1 MLLFHS
7 KNKKLTCH
15 LKNLFLIL
23 RCVQDQYTAIKM
35 DLKYTLFFQWFCK
48 HALIKTMNF
57 ILMPLT
63 KLWGK
68 IDSYR
73 AT

>member
-23 RCVQDQYTAIKM
+23 RCVQAQYTTIKM
-35 DLKYTLFFQWFCK
+35 GLKCTLFFQGFCK

-57 ILMPLT
+57 ILIL
-63 KLWGK
+63 
-68 IDSYR
+68 
-73 AT
+73 